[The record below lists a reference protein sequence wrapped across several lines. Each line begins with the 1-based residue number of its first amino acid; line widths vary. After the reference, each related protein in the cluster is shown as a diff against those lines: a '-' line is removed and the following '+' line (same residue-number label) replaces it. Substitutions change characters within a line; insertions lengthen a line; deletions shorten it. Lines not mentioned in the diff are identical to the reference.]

1 MDKKWLLIGL
11 AVGALFLVP
20 KKRKARNRI
29 KALSGWVEN
38 QKNEM
43 ENMSINQL
51 HKIRHENSNYVMR
64 KEFEI
69 KDAYDQYNNMKRGK
83 MRNMLASAINTE
95 TYNMN
100 QRNEIAKHADKL
112 IDKYYEAMEL
122 QSKTPK
128 QLTLFGSKRMGG
140 IPKKES
146 ERLDSMKNYYKSF
159 MPENK
164 AIWKAMTDLGYTHGK
179 DCYATKKEAKA
190 VEKQYKNAITIN
202 EGALCYHVYS
212 KPNVIPGLS
221 EISLNVKKRCSPD
234 FTSNKIRCRVQQ
246 PKEFR
251 RFFTRTST
259 TPGVKYVMGT
269 KNGKGVLQSVMFDN
283 CIWNLPQAK
292 HWFNKNITRLLDRDK
307 KTLNLMDLGKGK
319 MHEEDYFSPR
329 QQEMFPKLR
338 RELKFEPEDAASIF
352 TVDPLETCLERKGW
366 QLNKVKKLQDSISAK
381 MTVDMFGK
389 TEKLTGSEVMLQEQI
404 DECLKRLRRNEP
416 EQKALFGYR

>member
-11 AVGALFLVP
+11 AVGALFLIP
-20 KKRKARNRI
+20 KKKRKARNRI
-29 KALSGWVEN
+29 KALSGISKGDRQFVDGIKETMCLVAGPFCKNGLLKNVQSGNVQYFYESLCRRGGLN
-38 QKNEM
+38 QKSKYAKMAFE
-43 ENMSINQL
+43 ELISG
-51 HKIRHENSNYVMR
+51 
-64 KEFEI
+64 KE
-69 KDAYDQYNNMKRGK
+69 
-83 MRNMLASAINTE
+83 T
-95 TYNMN
+95 
-100 QRNEIAKHADKL
+100 
-112 IDKYYEAMEL
+112 
-122 QSKTPK
+122 QSR
-128 QLTLFGSKRMGG
+128 QLTLFGSKR
-140 IPKKES
+140 IS
-146 ERLDSMKNYYKSF
+146 
-159 MPENK
+159 
-164 AIWKAMTDLGYTHGK
+164 A
-179 DCYATKKEAKA
+179 
-190 VEKQYKNAITIN
+190 
-202 EGALCYHVYS
+202 
-212 KPNVIPGLS
+212 LS
-221 EISLNVKKRCSPD
+221 EISLDIKKRCSPD
-234 FTSNKIRCRVQQ
+234 FTTNKIRCRVQH

-251 RFFTRTST
+251 SFFTRTST
-259 TPGVKYVMGT
+259 TPGVKYVMGM